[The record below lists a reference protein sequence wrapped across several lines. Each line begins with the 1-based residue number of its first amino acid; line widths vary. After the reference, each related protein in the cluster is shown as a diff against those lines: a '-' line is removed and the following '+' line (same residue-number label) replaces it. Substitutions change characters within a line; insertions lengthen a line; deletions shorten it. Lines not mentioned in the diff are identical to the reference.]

1 VIVVLSVRPRLIVA
15 VCCTAAVGVVPAG
28 LLPSARGDVDV
39 AAARRQLL
47 LDQEPAGAVT
57 LAAAKEK
64 LSTTPQPIVVA
75 GRIGG
80 RGMDA
85 FVKDKASFS
94 MLEIPTDD
102 HGKEPGHKPDDCPFC
117 KRRAANSP
125 IAAVQFVGAD
135 GKELPVDARALFGVA
150 EGQDVVIRGTGIFNP
165 ALGIPVIQVTAEA
178 LHVRKPPEGKP
189 SQGRPSR

>member
-1 VIVVLSVRPRLIVA
+1 MVGTRLRLTIA
-15 VCCTAAVGVVPAG
+15 VCWAAAVVVGLVPAG
-28 LLPSARGDVDV
+28 LLPAARGDVDV
-39 AAARRQLL
+39 AAVRRRLL
-47 LDQEPAGAVT
+47 LAEEPAGAVT

-80 RGMDA
+80 RGVDA
-85 FVKDKASFS
+85 FVKGKASFS

-102 HGKEPGHKPDDCPFC
+102 HAKAPGHKPDDCPFC

-135 GKELPVDARALFGVA
+135 GKELPVDARVLFGVA
-150 EGQDVVIRGTGIFNP
+150 EGQDVVIAGTGIFNP
-165 ALGIPVIQVTAEA
+165 ALGIPVIQLTADA
-178 LHVRKPPEGKP
+178 LHVRTSPQGKP
-189 SQGRPSR
+189 GK